1 MSEQKGT
8 KKRSAKSH
16 NAENEGW
23 VSSRLGNAKS
33 WHHALFFACF
43 TAEFV
48 GDLETDLHRVALS
61 YVNSIHEHFL
71 LNAVLLLRCNIPARL
86 GPKLQCVRL
95 RKILVRGINTNI
107 TQEIHD
113 RTTYFF
119 HSNLEMKLS
128 DGLSS
133 VVGEDSND
141 VNLARLVGHTTRSK
155 INAQLR
161 VQNLNFVCRWKG
173 IAGWKG

>member
-1 MSEQKGT
+1 MKSSLDLKCPNKKEQ

-23 VSSRLGNAKS
+23 VSSRLGNAES

-61 YVNSIHEHFL
+61 YVNAIHEHFL

-95 RKILVRGINTNI
+95 RKTLVKKSKLRILG
-107 TQEIHD
+107 EIFAIELL
-113 RTTYFF
+113 TFST
-119 HSNLEMKLS
+119 
-128 DGLSS
+128 
-133 VVGEDSND
+133 
-141 VNLARLVGHTTRSK
+141 AT
-155 INAQLR
+155 
-161 VQNLNFVCRWKG
+161 WK
-173 IAGWKG
+173 